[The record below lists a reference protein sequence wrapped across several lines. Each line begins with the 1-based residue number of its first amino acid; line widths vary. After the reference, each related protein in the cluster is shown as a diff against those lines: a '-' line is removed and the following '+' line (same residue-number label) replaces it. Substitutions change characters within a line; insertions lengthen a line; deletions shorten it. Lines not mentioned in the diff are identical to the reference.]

1 MFAGADEVATGA
13 SYENPKYEVPPTT
26 TRSIATVFWMPEPI
40 LVTHTICVAL
50 FHIVVAH
57 NVPPMEAL
65 AFAGAEGPKF
75 VPIKEIV
82 EPDVVGMLGWF
93 NLVIDGAS
101 YVNADERQ
109 PTLPPMRRFTFVC
122 SAPAGAVQVTLVSD
136 THIVAA
142 HALSP
147 NPAVLEYS
155 APPKF
160 MP

>member
-13 SYENPKYEVPPTT
+13 SYEKPKYEVPPTT

-82 EPDVVGMLGWF
+82 DPDVVGTFGWF

-101 YVNADERQ
+101 
-109 PTLPPMRRFTFVC
+109 
-122 SAPAGAVQVTLVSD
+122 
-136 THIVAA
+136 
-142 HALSP
+142 
-147 NPAVLEYS
+147 
-155 APPKF
+155 
-160 MP
+160 